1 MAKTE
6 RLFIRIA
13 PELKEKLQRAAEA
26 ENRTLSNYIESVLI
40 KEIKREGLKMK
51 KIVEKFVE
59 NEVWKNLI
67 REGMEAI
74 LYKSG
79 DSWTRQEGTK
89 GVDED
94 EIIYRVSLSSDY
106 WGDSYALDYKDGEWI
121 KDESM
126 KEDFIRDITEE
137 ILKSI

>member
-1 MAKTE
+1 
-6 RLFIRIA
+6 
-13 PELKEKLQRAAEA
+13 
-26 ENRTLSNYIESVLI
+26 
-40 KEIKREGLKMK
+40 MK
-51 KIVEKFVE
+51 KSLVEKFVE
-59 NEVWKNLI
+59 NEVWENLI

-106 WGDSYALDYKDGEWI
+106 WGDSYAVDYKDEEWI

-126 KEDFIRDITEE
+126 KEDFIHDMTEE